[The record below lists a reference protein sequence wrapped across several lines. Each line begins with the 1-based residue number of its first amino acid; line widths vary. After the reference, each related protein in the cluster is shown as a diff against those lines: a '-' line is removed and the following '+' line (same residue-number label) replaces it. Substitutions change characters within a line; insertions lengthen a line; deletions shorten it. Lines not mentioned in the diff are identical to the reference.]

1 MEGNENDDDNRRSSS
16 TAENAAAAAADEMFP
31 IEFQIMGHTI
41 DENKK
46 KRLTPEWPSSNGIAY
61 MSCISKMILSR
72 IRLTIN

>member
-1 MEGNENDDDNRRSSS
+1 MRMMMTTEGRHPRLKMLPV
-16 TAENAAAAAADEMFP
+16 AAADEMFP

>member
-46 KRLTPEWPSSNGIAY
+46 KG
-61 MSCISKMILSR
+61 
-72 IRLTIN
+72 